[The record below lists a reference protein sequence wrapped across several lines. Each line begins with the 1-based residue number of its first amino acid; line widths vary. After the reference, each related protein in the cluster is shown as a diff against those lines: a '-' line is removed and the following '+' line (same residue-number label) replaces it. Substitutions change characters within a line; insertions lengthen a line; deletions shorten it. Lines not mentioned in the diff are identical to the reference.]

1 MDYSLIVGIH
11 DCDRIDPDGPEMNAP
26 NTDSDEPVSGDEE
39 NGLEYEEN
47 HEIAGFAPT
56 PPDSP
61 QPNVLPAY
69 NGDIDPNIERFGI
82 KSVEGNLYLYQAFCL
97 ILFFTTDLVLVI
109 VFC

>member
-11 DCDRIDPDGPEMNAP
+11 DCDRIDPDGPEMNPP

-39 NGLEYEEN
+39 NGVEYEGDVPD
-47 HEIAGFAPT
+47 IGGFAPT

-61 QPNVLPAY
+61 QPNILPAF

-82 KSVEGNLYLYQAFCL
+82 KSVEGISYSMHFCCFSKL
-97 ILFFTTDLVLVI
+97 LFCQNFFFT
-109 VFC
+109 